1 MTPAFFSQGSKRTHT
16 LRAASEPRG
25 FRTGGEKS
33 PYCVDNHLLDVT
45 HAPRRWGSIPL
56 AVHPKPRKQTRE
68 DASLPHSH
76 ALLHIHPHNQAA
88 RLPSTIAALNRTLA
102 NLNPDPSSQLRNHLP
117 QQPPRPLPFL
127 GSQSQTW
134 AGQGVPLAI
143 SQDSPLR
150 ATHNHNPQTFVPVP
164 PGIAGQTPVPV
175 TGVSC
180 ASVCVSEAHL
190 TPSRFLSILNK
201 QHVISNPLLLC
212 TPTTAPSLPS
222 PAK

>member
-1 MTPAFFSQGSKRTHT
+1 MTPASLSRGYKRAHI

-25 FRTGGEKS
+25 FRTGGEKIS
-33 PYCVDNHLLDVT
+33 ILRGQSSAGPYTRTQTLGL
-45 HAPRRWGSIPL
+45 
-56 AVHPKPRKQTRE
+56 HPSRYTPQTSKQTRE

-88 RLPSTIAALNRTLA
+88 RLPSTIAALDRTLA
-102 NLNPDPSSQLRNHLP
+102 NLDPDPSRQLMDHLP

-150 ATHNHNPQTFVPVP
+150 ATHNPQTFVPVP
-164 PGIAGQTPVPV
+164 PGIAGQT
-175 TGVSC
+175 
-180 ASVCVSEAHL
+180 
-190 TPSRFLSILNK
+190 R
-201 QHVISNPLLLC
+201 
-212 TPTTAPSLPS
+212 
-222 PAK
+222 